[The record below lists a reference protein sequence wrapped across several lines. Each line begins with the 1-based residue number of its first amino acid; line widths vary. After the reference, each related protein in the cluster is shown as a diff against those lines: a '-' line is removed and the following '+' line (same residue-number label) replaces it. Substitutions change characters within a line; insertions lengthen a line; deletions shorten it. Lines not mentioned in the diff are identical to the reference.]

1 MNDNLRKM
9 RAALSNYHKAVKA
22 ADQQIKQINDELKP
36 EIAKERVTQIRAN
49 LAATRSAAI
58 DQITAAAKKG
68 RSDAEAWGT
77 LNPSDLTDD
86 VKLLQSGIRISQK
99 EYDALCQK
107 YQNNGSMSRVLSEY
121 ADQRNR
127 ENTKGLEGFMYKTQL
142 ATVESKSQR
151 WDRLQQSAEH
161 IMRNIDGTGFG
172 SGADNPLVA
181 ESVDYF
187 GSTMPDLYD

>member
-1 MNDNLRKM
+1 MGDLF
-9 RAALSNYHKAVKA
+9 
-22 ADQQIKQINDELKP
+22 ADQQIRQINDEMKP
-36 EIAKERVTQIRAN
+36 EIAKERVSQIRAN
-49 LAATRSAAI
+49 LSSARAAAL
-58 DQITAAAKKG
+58 DQIMAAAKKG
-68 RSDAEAWGT
+68 KADAEAWGS

-86 VKLLQSGIRISQK
+86 AKLLQSGIRITQK

-127 ENTKGLEGFMYKTQL
+127 ENTDGLSGVMYKTQL

-151 WDRLQQSAEH
+151 WDKLQHSAEN
-161 IMRNIDGTGFG
+161 ILVNIDGSGFG
-172 SGADNPLVA
+172 RGADNPIVT
-181 ESVDYF
+181 ESVEQF

>member
-1 MNDNLRKM
+1 MNDNLKKM
-9 RAALSNYHKAVKA
+9 RAALSNYHKAVKV
-22 ADQQIKQINDELKP
+22 ADQQIRKINDEIKP
-36 EIAKERVTQIRAN
+36 ELAKEMVSQIRAN
-49 LAATRSAAI
+49 LTAARSSAI

-68 RSDAEAWGT
+68 RAEAEDWGT

-99 EYDALCQK
+99 EYDDLCQK

-127 ENTKGLEGFMYKTQL
+127 ENTDGLSGVMYKTQL

-151 WDRLQQSAEH
+151 WDKLQRSAEM
-161 IMRNIDGTGFG
+161 IMGNIDGSGFG
-172 SGADNPLVA
+172 RGADNPIVA
-181 ESVDYF
+181 ESVDKF

>member
-36 EIAKERVTQIRAN
+36 EIAKEKVSQIRAN
-49 LAATRSAAI
+49 LAAARSAAV

-68 RSDAEAWGT
+68 RAEAEAWGT

-86 VKLLQSGIRISQK
+86 VKLLQSGIRITQK

-107 YQNNGSMSRVLSEY
+107 YQNNSSMSRVLSEY

-127 ENTKGLEGFMYKTQL
+127 ENTKGLEGVMYKTQL

-161 IMRNIDGTGFG
+161 IMWNIDGSGFG
-172 SGADNPLVA
+172 RGADNPFVA
-181 ESVDYF
+181 ESVDQF

>member
-1 MNDNLRKM
+1 MNDNLKKM
-9 RAALSNYHKAVKA
+9 RAALSNYHKAVKV
-22 ADQQIKQINDELKP
+22 ADQQIRKINDEIKP
-36 EIAKERVTQIRAN
+36 ELAKEMVSQIRAN
-49 LAATRSAAI
+49 LTAARSSAI

-68 RSDAEAWGT
+68 RAEAEDWGT

-99 EYDALCQK
+99 EYDDLCQK

-127 ENTKGLEGFMYKTQL
+127 ENTDGLSGVMYKTQL

-151 WDRLQQSAEH
+151 WDKLQRSAEM
-161 IMRNIDGTGFG
+161 IMGNIDGSGFG
-172 SGADNPLVA
+172 KGVDNPIVS
-181 ESVDYF
+181 ESVDKF